1 MRPMNEMRDLH
12 GLDKK
17 RSVQD
22 YIDETPIWRD
32 GTKVAATPMTAMQW
46 RIWWLAAA
54 GKFFEG
60 LVVFMTGVTLP
71 LMSREFGMDA
81 FQHGLVGAASLAGI
95 LVGALLLGGLADQ
108 FGRKL
113 MFVTEMVIF
122 IVFLAL
128 LAVSPSFVWTVV
140 FLFGIGIALGCDYPT
155 AHLVIS
161 ESIPSVARGR
171 LVLSAFGFQAV
182 GALTGTLLGYLVLSN
197 IETVSAWRLMY
208 AAAILPAVMVAV
220 ARLFVPESASWL
232 LAHGR
237 VEEAQRAA
245 QRLLARSPQYPKSIA
260 LGRRHQSHA
269 GTATHDQGQDHGQDH
284 GHGRTPLALFKT
296 PHIRRATILASV
308 PWFLQ
313 DLSTYGIGIFTPTI
327 LAAAF
332 GHHTD
337 VGRNLS
343 DLVSADLLASEGAA
357 LVDLLLLVGI
367 AVAVALSDRIGRI
380 PLQVVGFVGCA
391 AGLLVAALSTYY
403 SGDSAV
409 TMVVIGF
416 MLFNFMT
423 NLGPNAQT
431 YLIAGE
437 VFPTRIRG
445 MGAGFAAAFAK
456 IGAVLTAFLF
466 PILLADF
473 GTRAL
478 LFMLIG
484 ASLLGAVVTWYYRI
498 ETRGRSLEDIGI

>member
-1 MRPMNEMRDLH
+1 MNEMRDLRGFNH
-12 GLDKK
+12 K

-32 GTKVAATPMTAMQW
+32 GTQVAATPMTAMQW

-95 LVGALLLGGLADQ
+95 LVGALLLGGFADQ

-113 MFVTEMVIF
+113 MFVAEMVIF
-122 IVFLAL
+122 IIFLAL
-128 LAVSPSFVWTVV
+128 LAVSPSFGWTVV

-197 IETVSAWRLMY
+197 IETVSAWRIMY
-208 AAAILPAVMVAV
+208 AAAILPAVAVAV

-245 QRLLARSPQYPKSIA
+245 QRLLARSPQYPKSIELA
-260 LGRRHQSHA
+260 RRSHHA
-269 GTATHDQGQDHGQDH
+269 GGTGSGGQDHVH
-284 GHGRTPLALFKT
+284 ERTPLALLKT
-296 PHIRRATILASV
+296 PHNRRATILASV

-332 GHHTD
+332 GHQAD

-343 DLVSADLLASEGAA
+343 DLVTADLLASEGAA

-367 AVAVALSDRIGRI
+367 GVAVALSDRIGRI
-380 PLQVVGFVGCA
+380 PLQIAGFVGCA

-403 SGDSAV
+403 TGDRAV

-473 GTRAL
+473 GTRTL
-478 LFMLIG
+478 LFLLIG
-484 ASLLGAVVTWYYRI
+484 ASLLGAVVTWHYRI
-498 ETRGRSLEDIGI
+498 ETRGRSLDDIGL

>member
-1 MRPMNEMRDLH
+1 MNEMRDLRGFDH
-12 GLDKK
+12 K

-32 GTKVAATPMTAMQW
+32 GTRVAATPMTAMQW

-71 LMSREFGMDA
+71 LMAREFGMDA

-95 LVGALLLGGLADQ
+95 LFGALLLGGLADQ

-113 MFVTEMVIF
+113 MFVAEMVIF
-122 IVFLAL
+122 IIFLAL
-128 LAVSPSFVWTVV
+128 LAVSPSFGWTVV

-197 IETVSAWRLMY
+197 IEAVSAWRLMY
-208 AAAILPAVMVAV
+208 AAAILPAVAVAV

-237 VEEAQRAA
+237 VEEAQQAA

-260 LGRRHQSHA
+260 LSHRHHGHA
-269 GTATHDQGQDHGQDH
+269 GGAAHDQGHD
-284 GHGRTPLALFKT
+284 RTPAALFKT
-296 PHIRRATILASV
+296 PHNRRATVLAAV

-332 GHHTD
+332 GHQTD

-357 LVDLLLLVGI
+357 LIDLLLLVGI
-367 AVAVALSDRIGRI
+367 GAAVALSDRIGRI
-380 PLQVVGFVGCA
+380 PLQIAGFVGCA

-403 SGDSAV
+403 SGDRAV

-466 PILLADF
+466 PILLADL
-473 GTRAL
+473 GTRTL
-478 LFMLIG
+478 LFVLIA
-484 ASLLGAVVTWYYRI
+484 ASLLGAVVTWHYRI
-498 ETRGRSLEDIGI
+498 ETRGRSLDDIGV

>member
-1 MRPMNEMRDLH
+1 MNEMRDLRGFDH
-12 GLDKK
+12 K

-32 GTKVAATPMTAMQW
+32 GTRVAATPMTAMQW

-95 LVGALLLGGLADQ
+95 LFGALLLGGLADQ

-113 MFVTEMVIF
+113 MFVAEMVIF
-122 IVFLAL
+122 IIFLAL
-128 LAVSPSFVWTVV
+128 LAVSPSFGWTVV

-197 IETVSAWRLMY
+197 IEAVSAWRLMY
-208 AAAILPAVMVAV
+208 AAAILPAVAVAV

-237 VEEAQRAA
+237 VEEAQQAA

-260 LGRRHQSHA
+260 LSHRHHGHA
-269 GTATHDQGQDHGQDH
+269 GGAAHDQGHD
-284 GHGRTPLALFKT
+284 RTPAALFRT
-296 PHIRRATILASV
+296 PHNRRATVLAAV

-332 GHHTD
+332 GHQAD

-357 LVDLLLLVGI
+357 LIDLLLLVGI
-367 AVAVALSDRIGRI
+367 GAAVALSDRIGRI
-380 PLQVVGFVGCA
+380 PLQIAGFVGCA

-403 SGDSAV
+403 SGDRAV

-466 PILLADF
+466 PILLADL
-473 GTRAL
+473 GTRTL
-478 LFMLIG
+478 LFMLIA
-484 ASLLGAVVTWYYRI
+484 ASLLGAVVTWHYRI
-498 ETRGRSLEDIGI
+498 ETRGRSLDDIGV

>member
-1 MRPMNEMRDLH
+1 MNKMREPAGFDQ
-12 GLDKK
+12 K

-22 YIDETPIWRD
+22 YIDETPVWRD
-32 GTKVAATPMTAMQW
+32 GTQVAATPMTAMQW

-113 MFVTEMVIF
+113 MFVSEMVIF
-122 IVFLAL
+122 IIFLAL
-128 LAVSPSFVWTVV
+128 LAVSPSFGWTVV

-208 AAAILPAVMVAV
+208 AAAILPAVLVAV

-237 VEEAQRAA
+237 VEEARQAA
-245 QRLLARSPQYPKSIA
+245 ERLLARSPQYPKSIELA
-260 LGRRHQSHA
+260 HRHHGHPGAA
-269 GTATHDQGQDHGQDH
+269 GHDH
-284 GHGRTPLALFKT
+284 GHERTPAALFKT
-296 PHIRRATILASV
+296 PHNRRATILAAV

-332 GHHTD
+332 GHQAAT
-337 VGRNLS
+337 GRNLS

-367 AVAVALSDRIGRI
+367 CVAVALSDRIGRV
-380 PLQVVGFVGCA
+380 PLQIIGFIGCA

-403 SGDSAV
+403 SGDRAV

-456 IGAVLTAFLF
+456 IGAVLTSFLF

-484 ASLLGAVVTWYYRI
+484 ASLLGAVVTWCYRI
-498 ETRGRSLEDIGI
+498 ETRGRSLDEIGM

>member
-1 MRPMNEMRDLH
+1 MNEMRDLRGFDH
-12 GLDKK
+12 K

-32 GTKVAATPMTAMQW
+32 GTRVAATPMTAMQW

-95 LVGALLLGGLADQ
+95 LFGALLLGGLADQ

-113 MFVTEMVIF
+113 MFVAEMVIF
-122 IVFLAL
+122 IIFLAL
-128 LAVSPSFVWTVV
+128 LAVSPSFGWTVV

-197 IETVSAWRLMY
+197 IEAVSAWRLMY
-208 AAAILPAVMVAV
+208 AAAILPAVAVAV

-237 VEEAQRAA
+237 VEEAQQAA

-260 LGRRHQSHA
+260 LSHRH
-269 GTATHDQGQDHGQDH
+269 H
-284 GHGRTPLALFKT
+284 GHGGGAAHDPGHDRTPAALFKT
-296 PHIRRATILASV
+296 PHNRRATVLAAV

-332 GHHTD
+332 GHQAD

-357 LVDLLLLVGI
+357 LIDLLLLVGI
-367 AVAVALSDRIGRI
+367 GAAVALSDRIGRI
-380 PLQVVGFVGCA
+380 PLQIAGFVGCA

-403 SGDSAV
+403 SGDRAV

-466 PILLADF
+466 PILLADL
-473 GTRAL
+473 GTRTL
-478 LFMLIG
+478 LFMLIA
-484 ASLLGAVVTWYYRI
+484 ASLLGAVVTWHYRI
-498 ETRGRSLEDIGI
+498 ETRGRSLDDIGI

>member
-1 MRPMNEMRDLH
+1 MNKMREPA
-12 GLDKK
+12 GLDHG

-22 YIDETPIWRD
+22 YIDETPVWRD
-32 GTKVAATPMTAMQW
+32 GTRVAATPMTAMQW

-113 MFVTEMVIF
+113 MFVSEMVIF

-128 LAVSPSFVWTVV
+128 LAVSPSFGWTVV
-140 FLFGIGIALGCDYPT
+140 FLFGIGLALGCDYPT

-208 AAAILPAVMVAV
+208 AAAILPAVLVAV

-237 VEEAQRAA
+237 VEVARQAA
-245 QRLLARSPQYPKSIA
+245 ERLLARSPQYPKSIE
-260 LGRRHQSHA
+260 LGHRH
-269 GTATHDQGQDHGQDH
+269 H
-284 GHGRTPLALFKT
+284 GHPGAAAHGHERTPAALFKT
-296 PHIRRATILASV
+296 AHNRRATVLAAV

-332 GHHTD
+332 GHQAAT
-337 VGRNLS
+337 GRNLS

-367 AVAVALSDRIGRI
+367 GVAVALSDHIGRI
-380 PLQVVGFVGCA
+380 PLQIIGFIGCA

-484 ASLLGAVVTWYYRI
+484 ASLLGAAVTWCYRI
-498 ETRGRSLEDIGI
+498 ETRGRSLDEIGM

>member
-1 MRPMNEMRDLH
+1 MNEMRDLRGFDH
-12 GLDKK
+12 K

-32 GTKVAATPMTAMQW
+32 GTRVAATPMTAMQW

-95 LVGALLLGGLADQ
+95 LFGALLLGGLADQ

-113 MFVTEMVIF
+113 MFVAEMVIF
-122 IVFLAL
+122 IIFLAL
-128 LAVSPSFVWTVV
+128 LAVSPSFGWTVV

-197 IETVSAWRLMY
+197 IEAVSAWRLMY
-208 AAAILPAVMVAV
+208 AAAILPAVAVAV

-237 VEEAQRAA
+237 VEEAQQAA

-260 LGRRHQSHA
+260 LSHRHHGHA
-269 GTATHDQGQDHGQDH
+269 GGAAHDP
-284 GHGRTPLALFKT
+284 GHDRTPAALFKT
-296 PHIRRATILASV
+296 PHNRRATVLAAV

-332 GHHTD
+332 GHQAD

-357 LVDLLLLVGI
+357 LIDLLLLVGI
-367 AVAVALSDRIGRI
+367 GAAVALSDRIGRI
-380 PLQVVGFVGCA
+380 PLQIAGFVGCA

-403 SGDSAV
+403 SGDRAV

-466 PILLADF
+466 PILLADL
-473 GTRAL
+473 GTRTL
-478 LFMLIG
+478 LFMLIA
-484 ASLLGAVVTWYYRI
+484 ASLLGAVVTWHYRI
-498 ETRGRSLEDIGI
+498 ETRGRSLDDIGI

>member
-1 MRPMNEMRDLH
+1 MNEMRDLR
-12 GLDKK
+12 GLDHK

-22 YIDETPIWRD
+22 YIDETPVWRD
-32 GTKVAATPMTAMQW
+32 GTRVAATPMTAMQW

-71 LMSREFGMDA
+71 LMAREFGMNA

-113 MFVTEMVIF
+113 MFVSEMVIF
-122 IVFLAL
+122 IIFLAL

-161 ESIPSVARGR
+161 ESIPSAARGR

-197 IETVSAWRLMY
+197 MEEVSAWRLMY
-208 AAAILPAVMVAV
+208 AVAILPAVAVAV

-237 VEEAQRAA
+237 VEEAQQAA
-245 QRLLARSPQYPKSIA
+245 QRLLARSPQYPKSIE
-260 LGRRHQSHA
+260 LTHRHHGHA
-269 GTATHDQGQDHGQDH
+269 GAAAHDHE
-284 GHGRTPLALFKT
+284 RTPAALFKT
-296 PHIRRATILASV
+296 PHIRRATILAAV

-332 GHHTD
+332 GHQAAA
-337 VGRNLS
+337 GRNLS

-357 LVDLLLLVGI
+357 LIDLLLLVGI
-367 AVAVALSDRIGRI
+367 GVAVALSDRIGRI
-380 PLQVVGFVGCA
+380 PLQIAGFVGCA

-403 SGDSAV
+403 SGDRAV

-466 PILLADF
+466 PILLADL
-473 GTRAL
+473 GTRTL
-478 LFMLIG
+478 LLMLIG
-484 ASLLGAVVTWYYRI
+484 ASLLGAVVTWHYRI
-498 ETRGRSLEDIGI
+498 ETRGRSLDDIGN

>member
-1 MRPMNEMRDLH
+1 MNEMRDLRGFNH
-12 GLDKK
+12 K

-32 GTKVAATPMTAMQW
+32 GTQVAATPMTAMQW

-71 LMSREFGMDA
+71 LMAREFGMDA

-95 LVGALLLGGLADQ
+95 LFGALLLGGLADQ

-113 MFVTEMVIF
+113 MFVAEMVIF
-122 IVFLAL
+122 IIFLAL
-128 LAVSPSFVWTVV
+128 LAVSPSFGWTVV

-197 IETVSAWRLMY
+197 IEAVSAWRLMY
-208 AAAILPAVMVAV
+208 AAAILPAVAVAV

-237 VEEAQRAA
+237 VEEAQQAA

-260 LGRRHQSHA
+260 LSHRH
-269 GTATHDQGQDHGQDH
+269 H
-284 GHGRTPLALFKT
+284 GHGGGAAHDPGHDRTPAALFKT
-296 PHIRRATILASV
+296 PHNRRATVLAAV

-332 GHHTD
+332 GHQAD

-357 LVDLLLLVGI
+357 LIDLLLLVGI
-367 AVAVALSDRIGRI
+367 GAAVALSDRIGRI
-380 PLQVVGFVGCA
+380 PLQIAGFVGCA

-403 SGDSAV
+403 SGDRVV

-466 PILLADF
+466 PILLADL
-473 GTRAL
+473 GTRTL
-478 LFMLIG
+478 LFMLIA
-484 ASLLGAVVTWYYRI
+484 ASLLGAVVTWHYRI
-498 ETRGRSLEDIGI
+498 ETRGRSLDDIGI